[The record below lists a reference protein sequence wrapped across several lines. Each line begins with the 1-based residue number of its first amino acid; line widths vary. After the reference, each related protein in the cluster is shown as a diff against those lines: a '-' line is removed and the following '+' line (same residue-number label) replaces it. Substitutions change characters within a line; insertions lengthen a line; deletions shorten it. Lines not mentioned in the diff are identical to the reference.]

1 MTGTSYCLATDE
13 LALDQKTIYV
23 IDDDDAVRVSA
34 RMLLEAKDF
43 VVKDFASPAKF
54 LEETGGT
61 GADCLLLDIHMP
73 GLNGAE
79 LLESLRRK
87 GIRVPAVIL
96 SGRLDETMSARLA
109 KAGASAILEKP
120 PESGTLLSAIR
131 SAMSAPA

>member
-54 LEETGGT
+54 LEETGGEVRV
-61 GADCLLLDIHMP
+61 C
-73 GLNGAE
+73 
-79 LLESLRRK
+79 
-87 GIRVPAVIL
+87 IRQRV
-96 SGRLDETMSARLA
+96 
-109 KAGASAILEKP
+109 
-120 PESGTLLSAIR
+120 
-131 SAMSAPA
+131 